1 MTKGVIEI
9 RMEAEGEVKKDQAR
23 RDRGVSAEVTRF
35 GGIRCMTLS
44 ERYSPFVARKTVSK
58 HPNDVIDGMY
68 SVNLYI
74 PICL

>member
-1 MTKGVIEI
+1 
-9 RMEAEGEVKKDQAR
+9 MEAEGEVKKDQAR
-23 RDRGVSAEVTRF
+23 RKRSEDRGVSAEVTRF